1 MDMIRTLKVSE
12 YRTTQAIKYNK
23 LFLFLYYT
31 NYRKVFFLL
40 FIRSIIYIYIYI
52 TNIVTKKSTR
62 NPLIL
67 YNLTYK
73 QFWKKILQE

>member
-1 MDMIRTLKVSE
+1 MDMIRTLKVSD

-40 FIRSIIYIYIYI
+40 FIRSIIYIYIYYKYSHQKI
-52 TNIVTKKSTR
+52 NKKSL
-62 NPLIL
+62 NI
-67 YNLTYK
+67 
-73 QFWKKILQE
+73 I

>member
-31 NYRKVFFLL
+31 NYSKVFF
-40 FIRSIIYIYIYI
+40 FTFHMINNIYI
-52 TNIVTKKSTR
+52 
-62 NPLIL
+62 
-67 YNLTYK
+67 
-73 QFWKKILQE
+73 LQIQSPKNQQEIP

>member
-1 MDMIRTLKVSE
+1 MDMIRTLKFLK

-31 NYRKVFFLL
+31 NYRKVFF
-40 FIRSIIYIYIYI
+40 FTFHMINNN
-52 TNIVTKKSTR
+52 TVTKKSTK